1 MARVPSRLTVNYS
14 TQSLR
19 DLGEIWDWN
28 ADEYG
33 VQRADNYVSFLRR
46 ETLKLANSTNPG
58 REVDSAD
65 HFRYHVIT
73 RRSRGYGHVV
83 VFVIEAENLFVLRY
97 FHTSQDWET
106 KFDQR

>member
-33 VQRADNYVSFLRR
+33 VQGADNYVSFVRR
-46 ETLKLANSTNPG
+46 ENLRLASSKNPG
-58 REVDSAD
+58 RQILSAD
-65 HFRYHVIT
+65 RFRYHIIK

-83 VFVIEAENLFVLRY
+83 VFAIEAENFS
-97 FHTSQDWET
+97 F
-106 KFDQR
+106 